1 MNLFVYGTLMY
12 REQIEFLLRRKL
24 GDPVEATIR
33 GFTMIIASEW
43 GYPVIIPESNSIVE
57 GVVWRELTEKDFIT
71 LDYYEGCD
79 EEFAVYQ
86 RERRKVV
93 AGGYEEEAWV
103 YVASPAFLESE

>member
-24 GDPVEATIR
+24 GDPVKAAIPN
-33 GFTMIIASEW
+33 FTMVVISEW

-57 GVVWRELTEKDFIT
+57 GVIWRELTEKDFIT
-71 LDYYEGCD
+71 LDHYEGCNK
-79 EEFAVYQ
+79 EFAVYQ
-86 RERRKVV
+86 RERQKVV
-93 AGGYEEEAWV
+93 VGGHEEEAWV